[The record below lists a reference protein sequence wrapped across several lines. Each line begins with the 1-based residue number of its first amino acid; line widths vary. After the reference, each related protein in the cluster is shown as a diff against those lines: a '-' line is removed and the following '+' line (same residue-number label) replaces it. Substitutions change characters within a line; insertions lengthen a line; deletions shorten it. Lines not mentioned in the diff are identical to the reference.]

1 MMTVKEVSRKCG
13 VSVRTLH
20 YYDEIGLLSRSS
32 TTQAGY
38 RLYDDTAL
46 ERLSQ
51 ILLLRE
57 LDFPLTQIK
66 SILDNPAFDWDDA
79 LDGQIRLLEMKRSR
93 LDRLIR
99 LAACIKEKGVTA
111 MDFNAFDTAEID
123 KYQEEVQKKWGAS
136 PAYGEYAEKTR
147 EYTPRDFQ
155 NAGALIT
162 EQFRAF
168 AALRDRDC
176 REKDVQE
183 QVEKLRQAIT
193 SNFYTCTVE
202 ILSSL
207 GQMYTADS
215 RFCENIDQFGAGT
228 AAFAGQAIAY
238 YCAEKENN

>member
-20 YYDEIGLLSRSS
+20 YYEEIGLLSRSG

-57 LDFPLTQIK
+57 LDFPLEQIK
-66 SILDNPAFDWDDA
+66 AILDNPSLDRAEA
-79 LDGQIRLLEMKRSR
+79 LDAQIRLLKMKRSR

-99 LAACIKEKGVTA
+99 LAAKIKEKGVTA
-111 MDFNAFDTAEID
+111 MDLKAFDTAQIN
-123 KYQEEVQKKWGAS
+123 KYQEEVQEKWGDTRAF
-136 PAYGEYAEKTR
+136 R
-147 EYTPRDFQ
+147 EYTEKTKDYTPQDFQ
-155 NAGALIT
+155 SAGELIT

-176 REKDVQE
+176 RENAVQE

-193 SNFYTCTVE
+193 DNFYPCTTE
-202 ILSSL
+202 ILASL
-207 GQMYTADS
+207 GQMYTADD
-215 RFCENIDQFGAGT
+215 RFRKNIDRLGEGT
-228 AAFAGQAIAY
+228 AAFAGRAIAY
-238 YCAEKENN
+238 YCAAK